1 MKPTPVH
8 TVVIQDLAAAV
19 WECND
24 GNGARFHIVLYRLS
38 NPLDRWE
45 RTDQFDES
53 ESPIVDELSDLAFA
67 WILDNSESRND
78 RHRKP
83 LGLGTNPAGEGTV
96 CLPVRHHRGQGPDGL
111 SGASREDDGQ
121 VRQEDSD
128 NVGATESVTQDDNNN
143 SLNVRDG
150 TASRSA
156 SFGVSNHPAVSRL
169 SFLQLASTSL
179 AREGCTPDAPV
190 GANGESQKTRQ
201 TPPIS
206 GLQSSATCL
215 HRSTHCQVTPLF
227 SGVHRVYRFP
237 ETHERTRH
245 E

>member
-8 TVVIQDLAAAV
+8 TVVLQNLAAAV
-19 WECND
+19 WECNGD
-24 GNGARFHIVLYRLS
+24 NGARFHIVLYRLS
-38 NPLDRWE
+38 KPLDRWE

-67 WILDNSESRND
+67 WILDNSNRRSD
-78 RHRKP
+78 RGSEP
-83 LGLGTNPAGEGTV
+83 LGLGTNPAGEGTA

-111 SGASREDDGQ
+111 SGASRDDDGQ

-128 NVGATESVTQDDNNN
+128 DVGATESVAQDDNSNN
-143 SLNVRDG
+143 QAVHDG
-150 TASRSA
+150 TTSRSA
-156 SFGVSNHPAVSRL
+156 SFGVSNHPAVSRP

-179 AREGCTPDAPV
+179 AREGCTPDAPA
-190 GANGESQKTRQ
+190 GANGGNQKTRQ
-201 TPPIS
+201 TPPNS
-206 GLQSSATCL
+206 GLESSAACL
-215 HRSTHCQVTPLF
+215 HRTTHCHVTPLF

-237 ETHERTRH
+237 ETHEWTRH

>member
-1 MKPTPVH
+1 MKPTLAH
-8 TVVIQDLAAAV
+8 TVVIQNLAAAV
-19 WECND
+19 WECSGRLRPQFAVTLHRVSERHD
-24 GNGARFHIVLYRLS
+24 GWVRI
-38 NPLDRWE
+38 
-45 RTDQFDES
+45 DQFDES
-53 ESPIVDELSDLAFA
+53 ELPIVEEISDLAFA
-67 WILDNSESRND
+67 WILDNSNTRSDRGSES
-78 RHRKP
+78 
-83 LGLGTNPAGEGTV
+83 LGLGTNPAGEGTA
-96 CLPVRHHRGQGPDGL
+96 CLPVRPHRGQGPDGL
-111 SGASREDDGQ
+111 SGASRDDDGQ

-128 NVGATESVTQDDNNN
+128 DVGAMESLTQDDNI

-190 GANGESQKTRQ
+190 GANGGNQNTRE

-206 GLQSSATCL
+206 GIKSSAACL
-215 HRSTHCQVTPLF
+215 HRSTHCHVTPLF

>member
-8 TVVIQDLAAAV
+8 TVVIQNLAAAV

-24 GNGARFHIVLYRLS
+24 GNGTRFHIVLYRLS

-78 RHRKP
+78 RDRKP

-96 CLPVRHHRGQGPDGL
+96 CLPVRHHRGQGLDGL
-111 SGASREDDGQ
+111 SGASR
-121 VRQEDSD
+121 
-128 NVGATESVTQDDNNN
+128 
-143 SLNVRDG
+143 DG
-150 TASRSA
+150 TAPRSA

-179 AREGCTPDAPV
+179 ARVGITPDRTK
-190 GANGESQKTRQ
+190 GADAANQETQQ
-201 TPPIS
+201 TPPVP
-206 GLQSSATCL
+206 GLKPSATRL
-215 HRSTHCQVTPLF
+215 HRSTHCHVTPLI

-237 ETHERTRH
+237 ETHERIRH